1 MTGVVDRLEEK
12 GLVERQRDPK
22 DRRSVV
28 VILTKKG
35 ESLLSQI
42 KAERNRTLQE
52 ILKGLSPEEVAS
64 LNSILEKLIQALES
78 AEKEVLDA

>member
-1 MTGVVDRLEEK
+1 
-12 GLVERQRDPK
+12 LVERQRDHK

-78 AEKEVLDA
+78 TEKEVLDA